1 MLLVCVPGAPHN
13 AGRAEVHSIKMGQ
26 MNVGSNTPAK
36 GTEPRTKGLG
46 APRTLA
52 AQEQVGRE
60 PRVLALLTESESWE
74 TSSGQTLKGASTGGL
89 GHREQ

>member
-1 MLLVCVPGAPHN
+1 MSVSPHS
-13 AGRAEVHSIKMGQ
+13 AGHVEVHTVKMGR
-26 MNVGSNTPAK
+26 MDVGSNTPAK

-60 PRVLALLTESESWE
+60 PRVLALFTEPEGRE
-74 TSSGQTLKGASTGGL
+74 TTSGRL
-89 GHREQ
+89 